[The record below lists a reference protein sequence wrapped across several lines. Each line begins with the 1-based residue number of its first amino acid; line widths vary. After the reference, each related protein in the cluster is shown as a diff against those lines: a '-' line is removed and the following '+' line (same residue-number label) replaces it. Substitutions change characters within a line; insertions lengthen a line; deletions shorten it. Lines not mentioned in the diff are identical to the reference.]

1 MNHEMTFSF
10 LCDICI
16 PRYALHLQLRH
27 GLNFRTQRTS
37 GFHGGEDVVWNV
49 ISPNI
54 TDAQTTENTK
64 FFSEGRGSLIL
75 KIM

>member
-1 MNHEMTFSF
+1 MTLSF

-16 PRYALHLQLRH
+16 PCYELHLELRQ

-37 GFHGGEDVVWNV
+37 GFHGGEDIVCNV
-49 ISPNI
+49 ISHNI
-54 TDAQTTENTK
+54 RDAQTTESTK
-64 FFSEGRGSLIL
+64 FFSEGRVCFIL

>member
-1 MNHEMTFSF
+1 LELS
-10 LCDICI
+10 
-16 PRYALHLQLRH
+16 H
-27 GLNFRTQRTS
+27 GLNFRKQRTS
-37 GFHGGEDVVWNV
+37 GFHGGEDIEWNV
-49 ISPNI
+49 IASNI